1 MKGVFVAIALALLI
15 GVSFGAGLGTHS
27 FIISPRPAT
36 AQSADQE
43 EPLGVFWE
51 AWHIVEHE
59 FYGKLP
65 TPKELTEGAIRGA
78 IKTLG
83 DDYTVFVPPSQAHI
97 LNEDLES
104 SFEGIGATVEM
115 RDGHLYIVQPMT
127 DQPAEKA
134 GLKAGDMVIKVDD
147 TEITADMDILQAISL
162 IRGPK
167 DTKVKLTVT
176 RQGQTEPLV
185 FEIVRAKIEMITVES
200 KMLDGGIAYIRL
212 YEFNRRAP
220 DKLKAA
226 LQKAAQKPKG
236 IILDLRS
243 NPGGYLDV
251 AVTVASQFIAQG
263 PILSSRGK
271 NGAEQVYQA
280 ESGGLAT
287 DIPLVVLINRGTASA
302 SEIVAG
308 AIQDTGRG
316 KLIGEKTFGKG
327 SVQITHTLSD
337 GSGLRV
343 TIARWF
349 TPNGRQIDDQGI
361 EPDIAVARSDA
372 DLTTGRDPQLDRA
385 IEYLTMGK

>member
-1 MKGVFVAIALALLI
+1 
-15 GVSFGAGLGTHS
+15 
-27 FIISPRPAT
+27 
-36 AQSADQE
+36 
-43 EPLGVFWE
+43 
-51 AWHIVEHE
+51 
-59 FYGKLP
+59 
-65 TPKELTEGAIRGA
+65 
-78 IKTLG
+78 
-83 DDYTVFVPPSQAHI
+83 
-97 LNEDLES
+97 
-104 SFEGIGATVEM
+104 
-115 RDGHLYIVQPMT
+115 
-127 DQPAEKA
+127 
-134 GLKAGDMVIKVDD
+134 
-147 TEITADMDILQAISL
+147 
-162 IRGPK
+162 
-167 DTKVKLTVT
+167 
-176 RQGQTEPLV
+176 
-185 FEIVRAKIEMITVES
+185 
-200 KMLDGGIAYIRL
+200 
-212 YEFNRRAP
+212 
-220 DKLKAA
+220 
-226 LQKAAQKPKG
+226 
-236 IILDLRS
+236 
-243 NPGGYLDV
+243 
-251 AVTVASQFIAQG
+251 VASQFIAQG